1 MPINRNIIELKLS
14 KIREMIRRIREM
26 DFSDEAGY
34 DESILQDALVFRLVQ
49 AVESAI
55 DIGTHIISNLDATRP
70 ESYKDLF
77 LVLAKYKVLSEQ
89 TAKEMGQ
96 AAGFRNLAVHEYDE
110 QEFDYSKVRK
120 DCPSDIE
127 SLNHFCKEIIEF
139 LQKPTTP

>member
-14 KIREMIRRIREM
+14 KIKDMIRKIRDL
-26 DFSDEAGY
+26 DFSDQAGY
-34 DESILQDALVFRLVQ
+34 DESLLQDALVFRLVQ

-55 DIGTHIISNLDATRP
+55 DIGTHIVSDLEITRP

-77 LVLAKYKVLSEQ
+77 LVLAKHKVLSEK

-110 QEFDYSKVRK
+110 QKFDYAQVKK
-120 DCPSDIE
+120 DYLSNLE
-127 SLNHFCKEIIEF
+127 TLNRFNAEIIEF
-139 LQKPTTP
+139 IRKN